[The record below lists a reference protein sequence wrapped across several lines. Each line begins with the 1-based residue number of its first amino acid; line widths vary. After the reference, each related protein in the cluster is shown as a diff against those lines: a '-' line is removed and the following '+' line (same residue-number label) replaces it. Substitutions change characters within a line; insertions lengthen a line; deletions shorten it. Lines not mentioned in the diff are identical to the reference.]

1 MAKYYQDFVGL
12 NTLVYEPS
20 GWFTASQGNPILSGS
35 ERKQYRPDGVPNN
48 TVNLEVFQNQIG
60 RILPDPV
67 LGSYMGLWTA
77 FAIKNFRFPYSIP
90 IERSAPALPK
100 ANASASYFNA
110 LMTKRNGPYGFPSW
124 KQIRISQNP
133 LSRAQRRNNIF
144 TYVRE
149 PGNKYD
155 ITINNKQY
163 SHLDRFGP
171 IRVFTEPIVAGS
183 YKPLAVVGSVRFPG
197 DSDYF
202 SDDNSSYK
210 TIAFSTTLGNETVC
224 FANTE
229 VNEYYDTVDEGNEN
243 YEDMKE
249 LYLGNAI
256 EEDKSPFDRFDMLVY
271 RQTVWPKMKNSYLN
285 KTRSRVAFVNKFW
298 RDKRANREE
307 NDQEPFD
314 VNIFSQSMWP
324 LDAADNFTTLT
335 NPLKTWTNGT
345 AVNNRV
351 YMIPY
356 QLGGA
361 GKGYGAT
368 TIELP
373 GTGSNSFG
381 GPGIL
386 QNSYCN
392 YMRGLWMPDWSG
404 STNVYLGASYSTKN
418 KFRGAPLSGAA
429 GRVAPIN
436 NALTA
441 ACVYSLRHTVKN
453 LKSIVGVSGM
463 LIHET
468 GSQVATT
475 LCPYPAR
482 VGNGFLPARVN
493 WSDDADG
500 VACPGKVESIY
511 YDVSMN
517 TSSLFR
523 GDAFWDAPKQSGITP
538 FYDSYSDFAANI
550 RLKGQG
556 YSIIPEFRISSHVEE
571 YESLGVTEELKSIFE
586 ISGATVENFS
596 TWDNAA
602 SASTQFY
609 EIYSNSDFL
618 QHFELIKKDHEGFV
632 DPGAITLR
640 CKAIKKFLPYK
651 GFYPADRCAQMAVQF
666 YESYKNYTS
675 FSTSID
681 PSEETDSD
689 DGGYAVQSFL
699 QSLFAPGVLFNSIKA
714 GIACDYPIITAT
726 DLMYVQMVNDQG
738 RPTGSLNTPLISGPK
753 IGTPKPHVSD
763 SSEQGYKGSVKPL
776 DVSTIFS
783 KRVPFEALVDPSPY
797 LANEELQF
805 TDPHPFAYGSG
816 SYTANWDGNGDNLYK
831 KMMHNFLAEVPA
843 FFLPFQQFS
852 TIVSKE
858 SRDPAFGNAVSGNF
872 YAMRVKMYR
881 STTRSNDWLKGFSG
895 RYTQPPQDVN
905 ARFKKEF
912 TPQIHENFTMY
923 SRPSAFG
930 PPSWGSTG
938 TGSFGPRRTTAR
950 SYPNGGRGTNSGIGD
965 LEYQVSASDSMW
977 GNNYPYTPPYYHGEA
992 WCDLIFE
999 CTESRKYTADEII
1012 SAARTY
1018 PYYSRHWWPGQM
1030 GALRDLTGYRN
1041 DSAFYTDVQYTD
1053 MMYRSE
1059 EQGVHYPAGVQKHS
1073 GAIGA
1078 DWNGTLPGGTIN
1090 GRSQYNEAWG
1100 QNPSSSNN
1108 AYYSGRYVLEGPYS
1122 SYGRSPWAKLISK
1135 SIVSIGPFCQYW
1147 GSSNRSV
1154 TNTPDDFPLE
1164 TMTQGWGVN
1173 WGTTFFTDGAPHSA
1187 SWASPPYVDGVS
1199 GDPPVN
1205 TANFWGNKWR
1215 KVNYQNSRFIHEP
1228 QHPFYIN
1235 TNAMQLDSTLNLFGR
1250 AMLRSEDQ
1258 EDHTDFKFNVA
1269 TEATNEAYTR
1279 WCIQPKFE
1287 TPMFNFNKYS
1297 NLLTSNC
1304 TSPLYASESVPRGM
1318 WHQYGEVESDPS
1330 KGIFMQVSDL
1340 PYNWMQAGIGLKASV
1355 IKKNVKSLADLCGF
1369 NKKPVK
1375 LGQTAGVKRISEAV
1389 VAVPFY
1395 QKDGRRQFFTIPRR
1409 DIEDCKK
1416 SLKYEAGD
1424 TFKFHKNAA
1433 QTDMTPQTG
1442 RSVYEM
1448 VKKMTRFSIPPSMD
1462 FVQYNEIDPFAMY
1475 LFEFTHDLK
1484 KQDLANIWQ
1493 NLPPDIGTS
1502 FQEAEVSLSH
1512 QLLADELMGG
1522 GADIQFRTEIGMS
1535 YDPNTEARE
1544 PLPGNIQWMVFKVK
1558 RKAETN
1564 YFDKVVGNAGVRGA
1578 NLLNKRFK
1586 KSWIEKTGPDQGIT
1600 YNWPYD
1606 YFSLVELVKLDAEI
1620 TFAEIER
1627 KDGRQVLKKKIK
1639 GDVTKKIQ
1647 ARAIPQALGKAR
1659 MKKE

>member
-35 ERKQYRPDGVPNN
+35 ERKQYRPNGS

-60 RILPDPV
+60 RISPDPV
-67 LGSYMGLWTA
+67 LGSNMGQWTA

-90 IERSAPALPK
+90 IERSAPGLPK

-133 LSRAQRRNNIF
+133 LSRTQRRNNIF

-171 IRVFTEPIVAGS
+171 IRVFTEPVVAGS

-298 RDKRANREE
+298 RDKRANRAEI
-307 NDQEPFD
+307 DQEPFD
-314 VNIFSQSMWP
+314 VNIPFQSMWP
-324 LDAADNFTTLT
+324 LDSSDVFTTMT
-335 NPLKTWTNGT
+335 RPT
-345 AVNNRV
+345 ASGLFFNTLRQWHFP
-351 YMIPY
+351 I
-356 QLGGA
+356 G
-361 GKGYGAT
+361 GKGTLYDGASSG
-368 TIELP
+368 P
-373 GTGSNSFG
+373 GRNSIG
-381 GPGIL
+381 GPGLL
-386 QNSYCN
+386 QNSYCS
-392 YMRGLWMPDWSG
+392 YMRGVWIKGNNSFDSLRDKSLLVGIPVSG
-404 STNVYLGASYSTKN
+404 SNFPSIID
-418 KFRGAPLSGAA
+418 
-429 GRVAPIN
+429 IN
-436 NALTA
+436 PFPSLVLTA
-441 ACVYSLRHTVKN
+441 SCVYALRHTVKS
-453 LKSIVGVSGM
+453 LKSVVSLSGM
-463 LIHET
+463 PIAENS
-468 GSQVATT
+468 GSLSLAATASHTVA
-475 LCPYPAR
+475 
-482 VGNGFLPARVN
+482 G
-493 WSDDADG
+493 D
-500 VACPGKVESIY
+500 I
-511 YDVSMN
+511 SMA

-523 GDAFWDAPKQSGITP
+523 GDAFWDAPKQAGITP
-538 FYDSYSDFAANI
+538 FYDSYTDFAANI

-556 YSIIPEFRISSHVEE
+556 YSIIPEFRISTHVET
-571 YESLGVTEELKSIFE
+571 YETLGVTEELKSIFE
-586 ISGATVENFS
+586 ISGALQENFT

-618 QHFELIKKDHEGFV
+618 QHFELIKKDHEGYV

-651 GFYPADRCAQMAVQF
+651 GLYPADRCVQLSQQF
-666 YESYKNYTS
+666 FNSYKDYVSFEGEFNATS
-675 FSTSID
+675 SFPETFSAQTM
-681 PSEETDSD
+681 
-689 DGGYAVQSFL
+689 L
-699 QSLFAPGVLFNSIKA
+699 QPLFAPGVLFNTIKA
-714 GIACDYPIITAT
+714 GVACDFPIFTENTPVQVQFARDDGAT
-726 DLMYVQMVNDQG
+726 
-738 RPTGSLNTPLISGPK
+738 TGSLNTPLL
-753 IGTPKPHVSD
+753 IGDPYDFNT
-763 SSEQGYKGSVKPL
+763 GSVGNAGGIAPIRL
-776 DVSTIFS
+776 SSIFA
-783 KRVPFEALVDPSPY
+783 KRIPFEALVEPRPY
-797 LANEELQF
+797 LANLGLVIN
-805 TDPHPFAYGSG
+805 DPHPFSWGG
-816 SYTANWDGNGDNLYK
+816 LTRDGNPIIRAVWNGRGDNLYQ
-831 KMMHNFLAEVPA
+831 KMIHNFLAEIPT
-843 FFLPFQQFS
+843 FFLPSQNFS
-852 TIVSKE
+852 TLISKE
-858 SRDPAFGNAVSGNF
+858 SRDPTFGNAVSGNF
-872 YAMRVKMYR
+872 YAMRVKMFR
-881 STTRSNDWLKGFSG
+881 TTNKASPGINGFDQRFVQS
-895 RYTQPPQDVN
+895 PQDVN
-905 ARFKKEF
+905 GRNIKLGLQQVRE
-912 TPQIHENFTMY
+912 TYTMY
-923 SRPSAFG
+923 SRPTAFG
-930 PPSWGSTG
+930 PPSWGLNG
-938 TGSFGPRRTTAR
+938 TGSFGGVLNNQ
-950 SYPNGGRGTNSGIGD
+950 YPM
-965 LEYQVSASDSMW
+965 SASDSMY
-977 GNNYPYTPPYYHGEA
+977 GNNYLYTPPYYHGEA

-999 CTESRKYTADEII
+999 CSESRKYTADEII
-1012 SAARTY
+1012 SAAKSF
-1018 PYYSRHWWPGQM
+1018 PYYTRFWWPGTND
-1030 GALRDLTGYRN
+1030 ALRDLTGYRN
-1041 DSAFYTDVQYTD
+1041 DAAIDTQFCRTD
-1053 MMYRSE
+1053 MLRDTAV
-1059 EQGVHYPAGVQKHS
+1059 QGKHYPFNIAKDNDGARQTAITQRPTAS
-1073 GAIGA
+1073 GNCYFDGRIG
-1078 DWNGTLPGGTIN
+1078 I
-1090 GRSQYNEAWG
+1090 
-1100 QNPSSSNN
+1100 
-1108 AYYSGRYVLEGPYS
+1108 EGPYL
-1122 SYGRSPWAKLISK
+1122 SYGRSPWAKLIAESLA
-1135 SIVSIGPFCQYW
+1135 SVGPY
-1147 GSSNRSV
+1147 SSVHGHRYALAEAF
-1154 TNTPDDFPLE
+1154 TPFPIL
-1164 TMTQGWGVN
+1164 GVRGPGRN
-1173 WGTTFFTDGAPHSA
+1173 WGDNRWTDGYPHSA
-1187 SWASPPYVDGVS
+1187 SWAGPPYTHVNASLEPGIANNFYALRYGRSVS
-1199 GDPPVN
+1199 H
-1205 TANFWGNKWR
+1205 
-1215 KVNYQNSRFIHEP
+1215 IHGP

-1235 TNAMQLDSTLNLFGR
+1235 TNAMQLNSTLNLFGK

-1258 EDHTDFKFNVA
+1258 DDHSNFRLNVA

-1287 TPMFNFNKYS
+1287 TPMFNFNKYK
-1297 NLLTSNC
+1297 NLVDSGC
-1304 TSPLYASESVPRGM
+1304 TSPSYASASVPRGM
-1318 WHQYGEVESDPS
+1318 WHQYGELDSDNS
-1330 KGIFMQVSDL
+1330 KGIFMQVTDIPS
-1340 PYNWMQAGIGLKASV
+1340 NWYRGALCLQSSV
-1355 IKKNVKSLADLCGF
+1355 IKRKVRSLADLCGF
-1369 NKKPVK
+1369 NKNPVK

-1409 DIEDCKK
+1409 DIEDSKK
-1416 SLKYEAGD
+1416 SLKYEEGD
-1424 TFKFHKNAA
+1424 TFRFHKNAS

-1448 VKKMTRFSIPPSMD
+1448 VKKISRFSMPPSMD
-1462 FVQYNEIDPFAMY
+1462 FVRFEEIDPFAMY
-1475 LFEFTHDLK
+1475 IFEFTHDLK

-1544 PLPGNIQWMVFKVK
+1544 PLPDNIQWMVFKVK

-1564 YFDKVVGNAGVRGA
+1564 YFDKVIKSSDRVSLSDTQTRMGNLTDSAVAKLG
-1578 NLLNKRFK
+1578 K
-1586 KSWIEKTGPDQGIT
+1586 QGDAVT